1 LNPLVSCDTSPSA
14 QAQRFTQVCAAA
26 AFVIALL
33 TAAGWLVNAPFLA
46 GQWGKSIP
54 MAPSTALALLFL
66 SGGVFSYAC
75 WPAHRLTRPIGLA
88 AAGLPA
94 LMGLLVLAQY
104 FTGFDS
110 GVERALSATNEVLG
124 RFPLGRM
131 SPLTAVSFL
140 LESGALVLLF
150 RTTRWRFAGAG
161 ATLLALAPTA
171 MNTVFLVGYLYGVP
185 LLYGSPI
192 IPVSLPTAL
201 AFVLIG
207 TGQIRLA
214 VPGVAALRPWRGNT
228 LRGVLL
234 RSFLPAILAV
244 IFLEGCLDTIQ
255 PAGRVVN
262 MALWDSLT
270 TLLAGALIVVVTA
283 WTARRTGDVIER
295 ANEALEKNRNLLAE
309 TEKMGNVGGWEFD
322 IDTQEQVWTEAV
334 YHIHEVD
341 LAYEPTV
348 SKVLNFYTPASRP
361 VIERALQRAIERG
374 EPFDVEL
381 EIITAKGN
389 LRWIHAIG
397 KADLERRK
405 VIGFFQDTTGRRQ
418 AEEAL
423 RASEG
428 RYSTILRTAMDGFWL
443 TDWQGRLL
451 EVNEAYCR
459 ISGYSAEELLTMR
472 VSDLEAQETASATA
486 AHMLEVLAQGEH
498 RFESR
503 HRCKDGSF
511 VELETSVQRQPNTG
525 GHLVVFLHDITQ
537 RKRAEAERNT
547 LQLQLARAQKVESI
561 GRLAGGVAHDFNNLL
576 NVIMGYSGLVLRELK
591 RGDPATKSLMEVQR
605 AAEKAAELTRQL
617 LAFSREQALRPR
629 VLDLNSVVGESEKM
643 LRRLIRE
650 DITLVVVPDS
660 GLGLVKAD
668 PAQIDQIL
676 INLVLNSRD
685 AMPQGGHLIIET
697 ANVELDEAFVRLNRG
712 AQQGSAVLLLAVR
725 DTGLG
730 MDQETQDRIF
740 EPFFTTKEVG
750 KGTGLGLSTV
760 YGIVKQSAGY
770 ITVHSEPGQG
780 AEFKIYLPRV
790 FETPE
795 PVLAGEPEPLL
806 RGDETILVAE
816 DEPAMRELVREFLE
830 GAGYQVLVA
839 RDVKEAIQIA
849 MRHKGQLDLLLTDVV
864 MPDLSGPQ
872 LAEHLQPF
880 RPQMK
885 VLYMSGYTDA
895 LVASSTEGSGADL
908 INKPFT
914 EENLLRRLRE
924 VLEERRL

>member
-1 LNPLVSCDTSPSA
+1 MIGALTVRAVGIGASVAPAPEEKALLNPLVSCDTSPSA

-26 AFVIALL
+26 AFGIALL
-33 TAAGWLVNAPFLA
+33 TAAGWLVDAPFLA
-46 GQWGKSIP
+46 GQWGKAIP
-54 MAPSTALALLFL
+54 MAPSSALALLFL
-66 SGGVFSYAC
+66 SGGVFSNAC

-88 AAGLPA
+88 AAGLPT
-94 LMGLLVLAQY
+94 LMGLLVLAQF

-110 GVERALSATNEVLG
+110 GVERALSRTNEVLG
-124 RFPLGRM
+124 QIPLGRM
-131 SPLTAVSFL
+131 SPLTAGSLFL
-140 LESGALVLLF
+140 EGGALVLLF
-150 RTTRWRFAGAG
+150 RATRWRFAAAG

-171 MNTVFLVGYLYGVP
+171 MNTVFIVGYLYGVP
-185 LLYGSPI
+185 LLYGGPI

-214 VPGVAALRPWRGNT
+214 VPGVVALRPWRGNT

-234 RSFLPAILAV
+234 RGFLPAILAV

-255 PAGRVVN
+255 PAGVVVN
-262 MALWDSLT
+262 EALWHSVT
-270 TLLAGALIVVVTA
+270 ALLAGALIVVVTA

-295 ANEALEKNRNLLAE
+295 TREALEENRSLLSE
-309 TEKMGNVGGWEFD
+309 TGRMGNVGGWEVD
-322 IDTQEQVWTEAV
+322 IDTQVQIWTEAV

-341 LAYEPTV
+341 LAYKPTV

-361 VIERALQRAIERG
+361 IIERALQRAIEHG

-381 EIITAKGN
+381 EIISAKGN
-389 LRWIHAIG
+389 LRWVHAIG

-405 VIGFFQDTTGRRQ
+405 VTGFFQDTTGRKRV
-418 AEEAL
+418 EEAL

-443 TDWQGRLL
+443 ADWQGRLL

-472 VSDLEAQETASATA
+472 VSDLEAQETASGTA
-486 AHMLEVLAQGEH
+486 AHMLKVLAQGEH

-511 VELETSVQRQPNTG
+511 VDLETSVQHQPNTG
-525 GHLVVFLHDITQ
+525 GQLVAFLHDITQ
-537 RKRAEAERNT
+537 RKRAEAEKNT
-547 LQLQLARAQKVESI
+547 LQLQLAQAQKVESI

-576 NVIMGYSGLVLRELK
+576 NVIMGHSGLVLRGLK
-591 RGDPATKSLMEVQR
+591 RGDPAAKSLMKVQR
-605 AAEKAAELTRQL
+605 AAEKAAELTQQL

-629 VLDLNSVVGESEKM
+629 ILDLNSVVGESEKM

-650 DITLVVVPDS
+650 DINLVVVPGS

-676 INLVLNSRD
+676 INLVVNSRD

-697 ANVELDEAFVRLNRG
+697 TNVELDEAFVRLNRG
-712 AQQGSAVLLLAVR
+712 AQRGSAVLLAVR

-750 KGTGLGLSTV
+750 KGAGLGLSTV
-760 YGIVKQSAGY
+760 YGIVQQSAGY

-795 PVLAGEPEPLL
+795 PVLAGEAAPLL

-849 MRHKGQLDLLLTDVV
+849 MRHSV
-864 MPDLSGPQ
+864 GPSIGR
-872 LAEHLQPF
+872 AF
-880 RPQMK
+880 A
-885 VLYMSGYTDA
+885 A
-895 LVASSTEGSGADL
+895 LPSADEGPIHVG
-908 INKPFT
+908 
-914 EENLLRRLRE
+914 LR
-924 VLEERRL
+924 